1 MKKILLCVSLLAVFA
16 AGFAGCSQRREWNR
30 EERKAMRDA
39 LHLPQYV
46 VPACMLVFGRPTEQ
60 QQRRPKPARFAEQA
74 VVCENVYT
82 DRTPD
87 ELRADFAAKAAA
99 NGQLDYDFDKAVQAF
114 CKRKYASDFSREMTR
129 SAEIYWKEFL

>member
-1 MKKILLCVSLLAVFA
+1 
-16 AGFAGCSQRREWNR
+16 
-30 EERKAMRDA
+30 
-39 LHLPQYV
+39 
-46 VPACMLVFGRPTEQ
+46 MLVFGRPTEQ

-99 NGQLDYDFDKAVQAF
+99 AE
-114 CKRKYASDFSREMTR
+114 SRFLAELLPEALLR
-129 SAEIYWKEFL
+129 SYTKILL